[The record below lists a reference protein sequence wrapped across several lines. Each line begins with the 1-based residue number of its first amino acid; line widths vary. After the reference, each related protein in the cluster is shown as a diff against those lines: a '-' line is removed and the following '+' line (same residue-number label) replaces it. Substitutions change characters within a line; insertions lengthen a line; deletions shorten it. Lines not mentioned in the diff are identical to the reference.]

1 MNRYQFEDLVSDYI
15 ENQLKSNQRKQ
26 FDEYLEKNKD
36 AQKIIDSVVSNISD
50 TKKIS
55 QIEVKEGFNERL
67 LNLID
72 KNAKGLSQISKPA
85 GTIFGFTPIS
95 LSIMTIA
102 MIAFLVSSY
111 EIFSLT
117 NPDSNLSIVD
127 SLTKKNEVESDVNM
141 QNKAKIMAEKNDS
154 TSLNKPNKS
163 KLDYSKS
170 IKFVKD

>member
-1 MNRYQFEDLVSDYI
+1 M
-15 ENQLKSNQRKQ
+15 
-26 FDEYLEKNKD
+26 
-36 AQKIIDSVVSNISD
+36 
-50 TKKIS
+50 
-55 QIEVKEGFNERL
+55 
-67 LNLID
+67 NLID

-127 SLTKKNEVESDVNM
+127 SLTKKNEVESDVTT